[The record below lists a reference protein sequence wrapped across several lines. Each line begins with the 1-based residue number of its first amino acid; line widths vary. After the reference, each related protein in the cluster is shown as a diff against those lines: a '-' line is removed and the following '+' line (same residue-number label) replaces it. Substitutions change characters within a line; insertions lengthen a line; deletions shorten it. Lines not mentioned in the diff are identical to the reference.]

1 LTVLAHLFNLALN
14 MLKNQLKYHLSHV
27 LTGLSALTPS
37 HNRHQQTTVQ
47 RRLATLVL
55 QQRITTSRAGR
66 ALKYSIPLSTT
77 KPVVMINAK

>member
-1 LTVLAHLFNLALN
+1 
-14 MLKNQLKYHLSHV
+14 MLKNQLKYHLSQV

-55 QQRITTSRAGR
+55 QQRITTRDAGR
-66 ALKYSIPLSTT
+66 ALKYSILYQPQNQFVT
-77 KPVVMINAK
+77 INAK